1 VRVKLDPKA
10 YQIFDLYVL
19 KEQPA
24 RKVARTLGIN
34 LARVYL
40 AKHRVQAA
48 LRREV
53 RRLEARLPG

>member
-1 VRVKLDPKA
+1 MTW
-10 YQIFDLYVL
+10 
-19 KEQPA
+19 
-24 RKVARTLGIN
+24 TLGIN

-53 RRLEARLPG
+53 RRLEKRSRA